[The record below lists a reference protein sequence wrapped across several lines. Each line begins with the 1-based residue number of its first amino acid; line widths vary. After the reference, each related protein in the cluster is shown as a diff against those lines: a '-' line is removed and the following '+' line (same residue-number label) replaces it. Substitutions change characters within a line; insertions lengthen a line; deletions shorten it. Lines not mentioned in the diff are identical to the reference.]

1 MKCPK
6 CKQCEMLITGA
17 ENILKQGA
25 QSTKLYRVLN
35 MACPK
40 CKETLTIEHEQPLTV
55 QQVSD

>member
-6 CKQCEMLITGA
+6 CKQCEMLITSA
-17 ENILKQGA
+17 ENILK

-35 MACPK
+35 MACPN

-55 QQVSD
+55 RQVSE

>member
-1 MKCPK
+1 MKSQK
-6 CKQCEMLITGA
+6 CKQCEMLITSA

-35 MACPK
+35 MACPN

-55 QQVSD
+55 QQVSE